1 MLNQYTFLSWARKG
15 IANAITTTAT
25 PSVSRAE
32 IKLNVVLNGQTIEQS
47 VQLYGPQDVVGI
59 NPNMVV
65 RTEPRNWITDFE
77 PNYMSFI
84 EFYEEDFPWRYS
96 PKRPDGGRL
105 QPWMTLVVLKD
116 DEFEADDKTIPL
128 PSFKIK
134 KDANLLF
141 PPVDE
146 LWAWSHVHVNK
157 TIAQASDLDNLLKQ
171 NADMA
176 YSRLMCPRKLKPNT
190 GYHAFVV
197 PTFESGRLGGISLT
211 KESEDPSV
219 FGKSSYDGKQAGT
232 AFPYYYRWYFRTG
245 EAGDFEFL
253 LTQLVP
259 RTADKS
265 VGKRDMDVSNPNFG
279 TVWTETDKTLGMEG
293 ALKSPLMLTDKWPS
307 TAALTDF
314 QKGLQDYIN
323 LPEKLLA
330 QGNVTP
336 VVSVPFYGHKH
347 ILEKTINITNDAN
360 QDFWLTELNRD
371 PRNRASSGLG
381 TRVIQKNQERL
392 MDEAWKQVKNIKE
405 LNQMIVFVQMAIKSA
420 DRVFTK
426 HLVDMKPE
434 RAISVTQYVHAKIK
448 NSPMTIRKALTDSLL
463 PTAAVSATFRRLTR
477 PNGTL
482 ARRIVTEGT
491 FTPEVIVKG
500 LNDGTLT
507 AAVPQ
512 PKPAAANSYD
522 DAVQTGVKSN
532 VPDWL
537 RNLILNTNPWVFLL
551 IFLLLL
557 ILGLI
562 FWLPWLVVAALVLG
576 FVFYFFLENYKK
588 QFVAEALIKTG
599 DFLPEQLDKIPPKPN
614 FTIVES
620 DTAPPLSIP
629 RENPIAQAL
638 GLTND
643 SAEAANF
650 RAALRDFLPII
661 SVRPKPEPVRV
672 ALNLA
677 NIQTKIYQ
685 AVEPHNAIAR
695 RFLGSVKFDFAAPIR
710 PGFFAEVIVPVMD
723 YPDFKEAM
731 YRPLRDVGKEFM
743 CPNINKIPPD
753 TISLLETNPKFI
765 EAYMVGLNHEM
776 GRELLW
782 REYPTDQRG
791 SYFRQFWDVNGYV
804 IPDPKLTEEQRT
816 EKLRDIPRIHTWGK
830 RSKLGAH
837 PNPLPT
843 PPPTVP
849 VEKLV
854 LTIRSS
860 LFKRYPNTVVFAQK
874 AKWNPT
880 LNKLEMDEQLEID
893 FNKAYDDAIIK
904 TPIFGADMLPDI
916 KFFGFNLTAEEAR
929 GNVQNPQADPGWY
942 FVIMERPGE
951 PRFGMDEPHKDFN
964 FALPP
969 KIDRWNDL
977 TWGYLVNSKND
988 MDQLNIVNLNTLKK
1002 PVLNPSVLASTT
1014 DSDDIAQSNEDRP
1027 HVWGKDSADLA
1038 YILYQAPV
1046 KVAVHAAEML
1056 EGL

>member
-1 MLNQYTFLSWARKG
+1 MLNQYSFLSWARKG
-15 IANAITTTAT
+15 IANSISATAG

-32 IKLNVVLNGQTIEQS
+32 IKLNVVLNGENVAQNI
-47 VQLYGPQDVVGI
+47 QLYGPQDVVGV
-59 NPNMVV
+59 NPNMVI

-96 PKRPDGGRL
+96 PKRPDGTHL
-105 QPWMTLVVLKD
+105 QPWMALVVLKD

-134 KDANLLF
+134 KDAALLF
-141 PPVDE
+141 PPHDQM
-146 LWAWSHVHVNK
+146 WAWAHVHVNSSI
-157 TIAQASDLDNLLKQ
+157 TQASDLDNLLKQ

-197 PTFESGRLGGISLT
+197 PTYESGRLGGISLT

-219 FGKSSYDGKQAGT
+219 FGKSSWDGKQAGT
-232 AFPYYYRWYFRTG
+232 AFPYYHRWYFRTG

-259 RTADKS
+259 RTADQS
-265 VGKRDMDVSNPNFG
+265 IGKRDMDMSKPNFG
-279 TVWTETDKTLGMEG
+279 SKWTETDTTLAIEG
-293 ALKSPLMLTDKWPS
+293 ALKSPLMPSDVWPT

-314 QKGLQDYIN
+314 QTDLQRLIN
-323 LPEKLLA
+323 LPEKLMA
-330 QGNVTP
+330 QGDPTP
-336 VVSVPFYGHKH
+336 VVSVPFYVHKH
-347 ILEKTINITNDAN
+347 ILEKTINITNTAN

-381 TRVIQKNQERL
+381 TKVIQKNQERF

-405 LNQMIVFVQMAIKSA
+405 LNQMIIFVQLAIKSA

-426 HLVDMKPE
+426 HLVGMKPE
-434 RAISVTQYVHAKIK
+434 RAISMTQYVHTKIK
-448 NSPMTIRKALTDSLL
+448 NSPITIRKALTDSLL

-477 PNGTL
+477 ANGAL
-482 ARRIVTEGT
+482 ARRISS
-491 FTPEVIVKG
+491 VIPFSPDSIIKG

-507 AAVPQ
+507 TAPPQ
-512 PKPAAANSYD
+512 PAPVEANSYD
-522 DAVQTGVKSN
+522 DAVKTSTQSN
-532 VPDWL
+532 FPEWL
-537 RNLILNTNPWVFLL
+537 RNLILNTNTFLLLL
-551 IFLLLL
+551 IFLLLF

-562 FWLPWLVVAALVLG
+562 FWLPWLMVASLILG
-576 FVFYFFLENYKK
+576 IIAYFVIENLKK
-588 QFVAEALIKTG
+588 RFKTEELLKNS
-599 DFLPEQLDKIPPKPN
+599 DFTPEQIDNIPPRPN

-620 DTAPPLSIP
+620 DTAPPLSISSG
-629 RENPIAQAL
+629 NVLNDVL
-638 GLTND
+638 GLAKDSVEATN
-643 SAEAANF
+643 F
-650 RAALRDFLPII
+650 
-661 SVRPKPEPVRV
+661 RV
-672 ALNLA
+672 ALRNFFPVINERPEPEPIRVALDLKV
-677 NIQTKIYQ
+677 IQSKVYK
-685 AVEPHNAIAR
+685 AVEPHRAIAN
-695 RFLGSVKFDFAAPIR
+695 RFLGSVKFDFAVPIR
-710 PGFFAEVIVPVMD
+710 PDFFADVIVPVMD

-731 YRPLRDVGKEFM
+731 YRPLRDLGKEFM
-743 CPNINKIPPD
+743 CPNINKLPPD

-765 EAYMVGLNHEM
+765 ESYMVGLNHEM

-804 IPDPKLTEEQRT
+804 IPDPNLTEEQKA
-816 EKLRDIPRIHTWGK
+816 EKLRDIPRIHEWGK

-837 PNPLPT
+837 PNPMPT
-843 PPPTVP
+843 PPPPAP

-874 AKWNPT
+874 AKWNAT
-880 LNKLEMDEQLEID
+880 LKKLEMDEQLEID
-893 FNKAYDDAIIK
+893 FNKPYDDNIIK

-916 KFFGFNLTAEEAR
+916 KFFGFNLTAEVAR
-929 GNVQNPQADPGWY
+929 GNVQNPAADPGWF

-951 PRFGMDEPHKDFN
+951 PRFGMDEPKKN
-964 FALPP
+964 FFDAPAP

-977 TWGYLVNSKND
+977 TWGYLVNSQND
-988 MDQLNIVNLNTLKK
+988 LDQLNTINLNTVKK
-1002 PVLNPSVLASTT
+1002 PVLNPSVLPSTT
-1014 DSDDIAQSNEDRP
+1014 DSDDIEQSNEDRP
-1027 HVWGKDSADLA
+1027 HLWGKDSADLA
-1038 YILYQAPV
+1038 YIMYQAPV
-1046 KVAVHAAEML
+1046 KVAVHASEML